1 MIYSRI
7 RTQSQY
13 VVLPPSN
20 TVVSDIFQNVEYD
33 SNWHGQLIGQMQRF
47 RGSVYAADGA
57 VQSRDL
63 TADGRH
69 KSAIDDFSWHVLALD
84 ENNQIRACLRY
95 FEEGDAETFDDLYVR
110 KAAFAR
116 APRIGNKFRAAV
128 EAEMERARQSG
139 LGFGEVGGWA
149 VSEECRWTSESLR
162 IVFAIV
168 ALLELLGGRIGLATA
183 TARHCSSTILRRIGL
198 HPLHHEGA
206 ELPPYYDPQYS
217 CDMQVLRFDSRF
229 PNTKYREWIDN
240 MAVCLSAAPVVCS
253 GVASVMPRVFR
264 GFDAS
269 IQGAALAP
277 VA

>member
-20 TVVSDIFQNVEYD
+20 VFVSGIFQNVEYD
-33 SNWHGQLIGQMQRF
+33 SNWHNQLIGQMQRF
-47 RGSVYAADGA
+47 RGSVYEADGA
-57 VQSRDL
+57 VQASDL
-63 TADGRH
+63 TSDGRH
-69 KSAIDDFSWHVLALD
+69 KSAIDDSSWHILALD
-84 ENNQIRACLRY
+84 EQNQIRACLRY
-95 FEEGDAETFDDLYVR
+95 FEESHAESFDDLYLR

-116 APRIGNKFRAAV
+116 APRFGKKFRAAV
-128 EAEMERARQSG
+128 EAEMDRARQVG

-198 HPLHHEGA
+198 HPLNHEGA

-217 CDMQVLRFDSRF
+217 CDMQLLRFDSRF
-229 PNTKYREWIDN
+229 PNVKYREWIDN
-240 MAVCLSAAPVVCS
+240 MAECLSASPVVCS
-253 GVASVMPRVFR
+253 GVASAMPGVFR
-264 GFDAS
+264 GFDVPLK
-269 IQGAALAP
+269 GVTLAP